1 VGLKPDE
8 LAAVVNELSRRPGH
22 EKVRTLVYELLVR
35 GLDVPSTD
43 IDFETPLPE
52 VRGRT
57 DALLGYTVFEFKRN
71 LKEEMAAVEEK
82 LPQYLADRE
91 KKTGQRFIGIATDG
105 ANFLPYRLRA
115 GQLDALSPYKT
126 SRDKPEELVTWL
138 ASVVSLQAQLAPTP
152 LLVSR
157 ELGRESL
164 AYQVAR
170 SQLTELWDEVKAHPD
185 VTIKRELW
193 AKFLHIVY
201 GSSVD
206 NEDDLFLQHTYLTV
220 VAKTMAT
227 TVVGIALP
235 DPEQLL
241 PGEPFQAV
249 GIFGAVESDFFDW
262 VLTAKD
268 GPGWVRRVCRQ
279 VSRFKLE
286 NVQHDVL
293 KGLYE
298 SLIDPEQRHDLGEY
312 YTPDWLAEK
321 MCDRVIAKPQE
332 QRVLDPACGSGT
344 FLFHAVRRVLKAA
357 TDSGLSNGD
366 ALALCTKK
374 VLGVDIHPVAVI
386 IARVTYLLAIGDRL
400 RGDRP
405 SLSIP
410 VYLGDSLQWNARD
423 IVGSRPVAIEVPKGP
438 TLEFPSS
445 VTENPGLFDQVVET
459 MLDLSA
465 KAAPP
470 GAMRGWLDREKV
482 GDPADRTLLV
492 ETYQRIA
499 ELRQKGKNHIWGYV
513 ARNLARPI
521 WLSSEPERA
530 DLVLGN
536 PPWLAY
542 HYMSNDMQKQFR
554 RDSKRLGVWA
564 GGKVATHQD
573 LSGYFFA
580 RSAELYTRV
589 GGTVAFVMPYAAM
602 SRQQFEGFRTGKYSA
617 DHPYA
622 QVRFR
627 EAWAFDDSV
636 QPLFRVPSCVLIAE
650 HTTPGA
656 LPPTVTAYH
665 GRLPRRDATLA
676 EAEHALTSEQA
687 PWPSAWQTEG
697 LSPYETRFHQGA
709 TLIPRMLALVDP
721 VAAGK
726 LGVDIA
732 APRIVSHRSHQ
743 EKKPW
748 RDLPPLAGQVE
759 AEFLRPAYLGESV
772 APFRLLSPVLAVV
785 PWTGVNG
792 AQLLNAGSAGNQGY
806 VHLADWLQ
814 KAEKRW
820 NKNSRGNMTF
830 IEQIDYYGKLSAQL
844 PPAMIRVLY
853 SASGSLPTAT
863 VLRDSQ
869 AVVEHGVYWL
879 EAETIEEAEY
889 LVAILNSEAA
899 RGMVAGL
906 QARGQWGARHF
917 DKVMFQLPI
926 PTFDPNNAVHRQL
939 VDAARQ
945 AEAVAASV
953 AIPKGHPFV
962 AARQIIRRALAKDG
976 IDGTINALVEELLK
990 ARVQTVAP

>member
-1 VGLKPDE
+1 VGVKPE
-8 LAAVVNELSRRPGH
+8 RLAAIVNELSRRPGH
-22 EKVRTLVYELLVR
+22 EKVRALVYELLVH
-35 GLDVPSTD
+35 GLDVPSSD

-71 LKEEMAAVEEK
+71 LKEEIAAVEEK
-82 LPQYLADRE
+82 LPQYIADRE

-115 GQLDALSPYKT
+115 SQLDALMPYKT

-170 SQLTELWDEVKAHPD
+170 SQLTELWGEVKAHPD
-185 VTIKRELW
+185 VAIKRDLW
-193 AKFLHIVY
+193 SKFLHIVY
-201 GSSVD
+201 GSSLD
-206 NEDDLFLQHTYLTV
+206 NEDNLFLQHTYLTV

-279 VSRFKLE
+279 VARFKLE

-321 MCDRVIAKPQE
+321 MCDRVIAKPEE

-357 TDSGLSNGD
+357 TDSGLSNRE

-423 IVGSRPVAIEVPKGP
+423 IVGSRPVAIQVPKGP

-445 VTENPGLFDQVVET
+445 VTENPGLFDQVVDT

-470 GAMRGWLDREKV
+470 GAMQGWLDREKV
-482 GDPADRTLLV
+482 GDAADRTLLV
-492 ETYQRIA
+492 QTYQRIA

-530 DLVLGN
+530 DVVLGN

-542 HYMSNDMQKQFR
+542 HYMSTDMQKQFK

-580 RSAELYTRV
+580 RSAEMYTRV
-589 GGTVAFVMPYAAM
+589 GGTVAFVMPFAAL
-602 SRQQFEGFRTGKYSA
+602 SRKQFEPFRTGKYSP

-622 QVRFR
+622 QVRFL

-636 QPLFRVPSCVLIAE
+636 QPLFRVPSSVLIGK
-650 HTTPGA
+650 HDTPGA
-656 LPPTVTAYH
+656 LPTTVTAYH
-665 GRLPRRDATLA
+665 GRLPKRDATLA
-676 EAEHALTSEQA
+676 EAHAALTSA
-687 PWPSAWQTEG
+687 AVPWPQAWQTEN
-697 LSPYETRFHQGA
+697 LSPYEPRFRQGA
-709 TLIPRMLALVDP
+709 TLIPHSLSLVSL
-721 VAAGK
+721 VLAGK
-726 LGVDIA
+726 LGGNQA
-732 APRIVSHRSHQ
+732 APRITSHRAPQ

-748 RDLPPLAGQVE
+748 RELPSLSGQVE
-759 AEFLRPAYLGESV
+759 SEFLRPAYMGESV
-772 APFRLLSPVLAVV
+772 APFRLLSPLQAVI
-785 PWTGVNG
+785 PWTDGSNG
-792 AQLLNAGSAGNQGY
+792 RLLDANAASAAGY

-820 NKNSRGNMTF
+820 DKQSRGTMKL
-830 IEQIDYYGKLSAQL
+830 IERWDYNKELTSQL
-844 PPAMIRVLY
+844 PPPPLRVLY
-853 SASGSLPTAT
+853 AASGTLPA
-863 VLRDSQ
+863 VAILRDAR
-869 AVVEHGVYWL
+869 AVAEHKLYWSGADEDEAGYL
-879 EAETIEEAEY
+879 E
-889 LVAILNSEAA
+889 AILNSEAA
-899 RGMVAGL
+899 RALVANL
-906 QARGQWGARHF
+906 QSRGQWGARDF

-926 PTFDPNNAVHRQL
+926 PTFDPNNALHRQL

-945 AEAVAASV
+945 AEAVAAGV

-962 AARQIIRRALAKDG
+962 AARQIIRRALVKDG

-990 ARVQTVAP
+990 PSVPAVAP